1 MLGTSQ
7 KVLVLNA
14 DYRAFAICT
23 IYKAFLLLYLD
34 KAEVVTNSPTRQLRT
49 IDRAFDVPSV
59 IKLRDYVNMPYR
71 NVMLS
76 RQNVFKRDG
85 HSCVYC
91 GANKDLT
98 IDHVVPK
105 SQGGKTSW
113 NNLVT
118 ACRPCTSKKGNFPP
132 EQVGMELPYA
142 PFKPSFVMFLREFS
156 GVADESWHPY
166 LG

>member
-1 MLGTSQ
+1 MLGASQ

-14 DYRAFAICT
+14 DYRAFSICNV
-23 IYKAFLLLYLD
+23 YKAFLLLYLD
-34 KAEVVTNSPTRQLRT
+34 KAEVVASSPTLKLRSV
-49 IDRAFDVPSV
+49 DRSFDAPSV
-59 IKLRDYVNMPYR
+59 IKLRNYVNMPYR

-85 HSCVYC
+85 HVCLYC
-91 GANKDLT
+91 GSKKDLT
-98 IDHVVPK
+98 VDHVIPK

-113 NNLVT
+113 TNLAT
-118 ACRPCTSKKGNFPP
+118 ACRSCNSRKGNQTA
-132 EQVGMELPYA
+132 ESVGLKLSYK

-156 GVADESWHPY
+156 GVVDKSWQPY